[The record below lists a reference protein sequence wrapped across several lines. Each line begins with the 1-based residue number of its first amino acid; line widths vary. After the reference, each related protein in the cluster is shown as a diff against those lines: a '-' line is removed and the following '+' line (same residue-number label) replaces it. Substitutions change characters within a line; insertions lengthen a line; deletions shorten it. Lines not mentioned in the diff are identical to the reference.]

1 VRGLFLSKV
10 FVRFTLLC
18 LVILLAFFIY
28 SLSVVRSMSFDALVH
43 GLEQGALTARGA
55 AAALMARGRSAELEA
70 LTRSMARESGQR
82 ITLID
87 ARGVVLADSEEDPA
101 RMENHSLRPEV
112 AAALLGEKGVSS
124 RLSSTVRR
132 WNVYV
137 AVPVMVNG
145 SVHGVVRSASPQ
157 VELEAAYPRETTNL
171 LLFVGPLLVVC
182 LLFALAFSRS
192 ILSPLRDLAGAV
204 TRFASGDF
212 GARLHLRRRDE
223 IRDLAEA
230 FNAMGERVQGL
241 FQDSARRAQELDVI
255 FSSVQQGIILLD
267 RNGRV
272 VRCNK
277 GFEDLAGARNV
288 EGRTLWELV
297 RAPRLIELVQE
308 ARSTGQRR
316 SEEVACGEGW
326 LLCAVQ
332 HMEGRDELI
341 VVLHDTSDIRRL
353 ETVKRDFVV
362 NASHELR
369 TPLTSIRGSLEMLE
383 GQLSGDSE
391 RWVETIR
398 RNSQR
403 MSAIVEDLLLL
414 SSLEAR
420 GVEKSREPVVLE
432 RIVADVTGMFANR
445 AQAKGLSLKVA
456 VDHPLPTVAADSFL
470 LEQMLVN
477 LLDNALKF
485 TEAGEVRL
493 SVSKEEGEWLR
504 IQVADTGIGISEEHI
519 PRLFERFYV
528 VDKSRSRKLGGTGLG
543 LSIVKHI
550 VQSHGGTVSVE
561 SQPGRGT
568 TFTVRL
574 PKDKDVEGRRAQGG
588 AEGAPVP
595 RN

>member
-1 VRGLFLSKV
+1 MSRLFLSRV
-10 FVRFTLLC
+10 FVRFSLLC
-18 LVILLAFFIY
+18 ILVLLAFFIY
-28 SLSVVRSMSFDALVH
+28 SLSIVRSMSFDRITH
-43 GLEQGALTARGA
+43 GLEQGALAARGA
-55 AAALMARGRSAELEA
+55 VATLMAHGRSQELES
-70 LTRSMARESGQR
+70 LTVSIAREAHER

-87 ARGVVLADSEEDPA
+87 ARGIVLADSEEDPA
-101 RMENHSLRPEV
+101 KMENHSLRPEV
-112 AAALLGEKGVSS
+112 AEALLGETGISS

-132 WNVYV
+132 WTVYV
-137 AVPVMVNG
+137 AVPVTVNG
-145 SVHGVVRSASPQ
+145 IVHGVVRASSPRA
-157 VELEAAYPRETTNL
+157 ELEAAYPQETTNL

-182 LLFALAFSRS
+182 LLFALAFTRS
-192 ILSPLRDLAGAV
+192 ILSPLRDLAGVV

-230 FNAMGERVQGL
+230 FNTMGERVQGL
-241 FQDSARRAQELDVI
+241 FLDSARRAQELDGI
-255 FSSVQQGIILLD
+255 FSSVQEGIVLLD
-267 RNGRV
+267 RNGRI
-272 VRCNK
+272 VRSNK
-277 GFEDLAGARNV
+277 GFEALAQTDMV
-288 EGRTLWELV
+288 VGRTLWELV

-308 ARSTGQRR
+308 ARATGERR

-326 LLCAVQ
+326 LLCTVQ
-332 HMEGRDELI
+332 RMAGREELI

-398 RNSQR
+398 RNAQR

-420 GVEKSREPVVLE
+420 GAERSREPVALE
-432 RIVADVTGMFANR
+432 KLVADVAGMFANR
-445 AQAKGLSLKVA
+445 AQAKGLALKVSVA
-456 VDHPLPTVAADSFL
+456 DSLPRVFADSFL
-470 LEQMLVN
+470 VEQMLVN

-485 TEAGEVRL
+485 TEAGDVMVNVFQEREWMCIEV
-493 SVSKEEGEWLR
+493 S
-504 IQVADTGIGISEEHI
+504 DTGLGIAEEHL

-550 VQSHGGTVSVE
+550 VQSHGGTVAVE
-561 SQPGRGT
+561 SVPGRGT
-568 TFTVRL
+568 TFIVRL
-574 PKDKDVEGRRAQGG
+574 PV
-588 AEGAPVP
+588 
-595 RN
+595 N

>member
-1 VRGLFLSKV
+1 MSRLVVSRV
-10 FVRFTLLC
+10 FVRFSLLC
-18 LVILLAFFIY
+18 IVILLTFFIY
-28 SLSVVRSMSFDALVH
+28 SLSVVRTMSYGALVH
-43 GLEQGALTARGA
+43 GLEQGALTVRGA
-55 AAALMARGRSAELEA
+55 AASLMAGGRSAELQD
-70 LTRSMARESGQR
+70 LTRDMARESGQR

-137 AVPVMVNG
+137 ALPVTVNG
-145 SVHGVVRSASPQ
+145 SVHGVVRTASPQ
-157 VELEAAYPRETTNL
+157 VTLEAQYPRETTNL
-171 LLFVGPLLVVC
+171 LLFVGPLLLIC

-204 TRFASGDF
+204 ARFASGDF

-241 FQDSARRAQELDVI
+241 FQDSALRAQELDGI
-255 FSSVQQGIILLD
+255 FSSVQQGIVLLD
-267 RNGRV
+267 RAGRI
-272 VRCNK
+272 VRCNR
-277 GFEDLAGARNV
+277 GFEDLAGARAV

-297 RAPRLIELVQE
+297 RAPRLTELVQE
-308 ARSTGQRR
+308 ARSTGERR

-326 LLCAVQ
+326 LLCTVQ

-353 ETVKRDFVV
+353 EAVKRDFVV

-391 RWVETIR
+391 RWVDTIR
-398 RNSQR
+398 RNAAR

-420 GVEKSREPVVLE
+420 GVESSREPVALDA
-432 RIVADVTGMFANR
+432 IVGDVAGMFAAR
-445 AQAKGLSLKVA
+445 AQAKGLSLKVS
-456 VDHPLPTVAADSFL
+456 VDPSLPSLAADSFL

-485 TEAGEVRL
+485 TESGEVSL
-493 SVSKEEGEWLR
+493 SVRREDPGRVR
-504 IQVADTGIGISEEHI
+504 IDVSDTGIGISEEHI

-550 VQSHGGTVSVE
+550 VQSHGGSVTVE
-561 SQPGRGT
+561 SSPGRGT
-568 TFTVRL
+568 TFTVRI
-574 PKDKDVEGRRAQGG
+574 PCQ
-588 AEGAPVP
+588 
-595 RN
+595 N

>member
-1 VRGLFLSKV
+1 VRRLFLSRV

-18 LVILLAFFIY
+18 VVILLAFFIY
-28 SLSVVRSMSFDALVH
+28 SLSVVRAMSFDALAH
-43 GLEQGALTARGA
+43 GLEQGALTVRGA

-70 LTRSMARESGQR
+70 LTRSMAHESGQR

-112 AAALLGEKGVSS
+112 AAAMLGSTGVSS

-137 AVPVMVNG
+137 AVPVVVNG
-145 SVHGVVRSASPQ
+145 SVHGVVRTASPQ

-171 LLFVGPLLVVC
+171 LLFVGPLLVIC

-212 GARLHLRRRDE
+212 GARLHLRRHDE
-223 IRDLAEA
+223 IHDLAEA

-241 FQDSARRAQELDVI
+241 FQDSARRAQELDGI
-255 FSSVQQGIILLD
+255 FSSVQQGI
-267 RNGRV
+267 

-277 GFEDLAGARNV
+277 GFEDLVGARSV

-308 ARSTGQRR
+308 SRSTGERR

-326 LLCAVQ
+326 LLCTVQ

-391 RWVETIR
+391 RWVDTIR

-420 GVEKSREPVVLE
+420 GVETPREPVSLE
-432 RIVADVTGMFANR
+432 EIVDDVAGMFANR
-445 AQAKGLSLKVA
+445 AQAKGLSLKVSVA
-456 VDHPLPTVAADSFL
+456 ASLPALAADSFL

-485 TEAGEVRL
+485 TETGQVAL
-493 SVSKEEGEWLR
+493 SVDGEEPGWVR
-504 IQVADTGIGISEEHI
+504 IRVSDTGIGISEEHI

-550 VQSHGGTVSVE
+550 VHSHGGTISVE
-561 SQPGRGT
+561 SEPGRGT

-574 PKDKDVEGRRAQGG
+574 PSF
-588 AEGAPVP
+588 

>member
-1 VRGLFLSKV
+1 MKRLFLSSV
-10 FVRFTLLC
+10 FGRFALLC
-18 LVILLAFFIY
+18 LLILLAFFIY
-28 SLSVVRSMSFDALVH
+28 SLSVVRGMSFDAVVH

-55 AAALMARGRSAELEA
+55 AAPLMARGRSAELDS
-70 LTRSMARESGQR
+70 LTHSMAREAHER

-101 RMENHSLRPEV
+101 KMENHSLRPEV
-112 AAALLGEKGVSS
+112 AAAILGEKGVSS
-124 RLSSTVRR
+124 RLSSTVHR
-132 WNVYV
+132 WTVYV
-137 AVPVMVNG
+137 AVPVIVNG
-145 SVHGVVRSASPQ
+145 SVHGVVRTSSPR

-171 LLFVGPLLVVC
+171 LLFIGPLLAVC
-182 LLFALAFSRS
+182 LLFALAFTRS

-241 FQDSARRAQELDVI
+241 FQDSTRRAQELDGI
-255 FSSVQQGIILLD
+255 FSSVHQGIVLLD
-267 RNGRV
+267 RSGRI

-277 GFEDLAGARNV
+277 GFEDLLGAHGV

-308 ARSTGQRR
+308 ARSTGERR
-316 SEEVACGEGW
+316 SEEVAWGEGW
-326 LLCAVQ
+326 LLCTVQ
-332 HMEGRDELI
+332 RMAGQEELI
-341 VVLHDTSDIRRL
+341 VSLQDTSDIRRL
-353 ETVKRDFVV
+353 EMVKRDFVV

-391 RWVETIR
+391 RWVEAIR
-398 RNSQR
+398 RNAQR

-414 SSLEAR
+414 SRLEAK
-420 GVEKSREPVVLE
+420 GMESSSEPAALG

-445 AQAKGLSLKVA
+445 AQARGLRLTVSVPESL
-456 VDHPLPTVAADSFL
+456 PSIQGDSFL
-470 LEQMLVN
+470 IEQMLVN

-485 TEAGEVRL
+485 TEDGEVQV
-493 SVSKEEGEWLR
+493 SVRQEEAGWMR
-504 IQVADTGIGISEEHI
+504 IEVSDTGIGIAEEHI

-550 VQSHGGTVSVE
+550 VQSHGGTVAVE
-561 SQPGRGT
+561 STLGRGT
-568 TFTVRL
+568 RFTVRL
-574 PKDKDVEGRRAQGG
+574 PTRTELT
-588 AEGAPVP
+588 E
-595 RN
+595 N

>member
-1 VRGLFLSKV
+1 MSRLFLSKV
-10 FVRFTLLC
+10 FVRFSLLC
-18 LVILLAFFIY
+18 VLVLLAFFIY
-28 SLSVVRSMSFDALVH
+28 SLSIVRGMSFDRVVH
-43 GLEQGALTARGA
+43 GLEEGALTARGA
-55 AAALMARGRSAELEA
+55 AAGLMANGRSAELNSLTARMAQEA
-70 LTRSMARESGQR
+70 HER

-87 ARGVVLADSEEDPA
+87 ARGVVLADSEEDPS

-112 AAALLGEKGVSS
+112 AAAMQGEIGVSS

-132 WNVYV
+132 WTVYV
-137 AVPVMVNG
+137 AVPVTVNG
-145 SVHGVVRSASPQ
+145 MVHGVVRASSPRE
-157 VELEAAYPRETTNL
+157 ELEAAYPRETTNL

-182 LLFALAFSRS
+182 LLFALAFTRS

-223 IRDLAEA
+223 IRELAEA
-230 FNAMGERVQGL
+230 FNTMGERVQGL
-241 FQDSARRAQELDVI
+241 FLDSARRAQELDGI
-255 FSSVQQGIILLD
+255 FSSVQEGIVLLD
-267 RNGRV
+267 RNGRI
-272 VRCNK
+272 VRFNK
-277 GFEDLAGARNV
+277 GFEALAETDTV

-308 ARSTGQRR
+308 ARATGERR

-326 LLCAVQ
+326 LLCTVQ
-332 HMEGRDELI
+332 RMAGRDELI
-341 VVLHDTSDIRRL
+341 VVLHDTSVIRRL

-420 GVEKSREPVVLE
+420 GVERSREPVALE
-432 RIVADVTGMFANR
+432 KVVADVAGMFANR
-445 AQAKGLSLKVA
+445 AQAKGLSLKVS
-456 VDHPLPTVAADSFL
+456 VPDFLPRVFADSFL
-470 LEQMLVN
+470 VEQMLVN

-485 TEAGEVRL
+485 TEAGEV
-493 SVSKEEGEWLR
+493 SVDVRQEREWMR
-504 IQVADTGIGISEEHI
+504 IEVSDTGLGIAEEHI

-550 VQSHGGTVSVE
+550 VQSHGGTVVVE
-561 SQPGRGT
+561 SVPGRGT
-568 TFTVRL
+568 SFIVRL
-574 PKDKDVEGRRAQGG
+574 PVQG
-588 AEGAPVP
+588 
-595 RN
+595 

>member
-1 VRGLFLSKV
+1 VSRLFLSKV
-10 FVRFTLLC
+10 FVRFSLLC
-18 LVILLAFFIY
+18 IAILLAFFIY
-28 SLSVVRSMSFDALVH
+28 SISVVRGMSYEALVS
-43 GLEQGALTARGA
+43 GLEQGALTVRGA
-55 AAALMARGRSAELEA
+55 VAPLMARGRSTELEE

-112 AAALLGEKGVSS
+112 AAAMLGERGVSS

-137 AVPVMVNG
+137 ALPVTVNG
-145 SVHGVVRSASPQ
+145 SVHGVVRTASPQ
-157 VELEAAYPRETTNL
+157 LALDAEYPREATNL
-171 LLFVGPLLVVC
+171 LLFLGPLLVVC

-241 FQDSARRAQELDVI
+241 FQDSALRAQELDGI
-255 FSSVQQGIILLD
+255 FSSVQQGIVLLD
-267 RNGRV
+267 RAGRI
-272 VRCNK
+272 VRCNR
-277 GFEDLAGARNV
+277 GFEDLVGAPAV
-288 EGRTLWELV
+288 KGRTLWELV
-297 RAPRLIELVQE
+297 RAPRLTELVQE
-308 ARSTGQRR
+308 ARSTG
-316 SEEVACGEGW
+316 E
-326 LLCAVQ
+326 
-332 HMEGRDELI
+332 RDELI

-353 ETVKRDFVV
+353 EAVKRDFVV

-391 RWVETIR
+391 RWVDTIR
-398 RNSQR
+398 RNAGR

-420 GVEKSREPVVLE
+420 GVESSRESVSLAA
-432 RIVADVTGMFANR
+432 IVGDVAGMFAAR
-445 AQAKGLSLKVA
+445 AQAKGLSLKVS
-456 VDHPLPTVAADSFL
+456 VDPSLPSVSADSFL

-485 TEAGEVRL
+485 TESGEVGVR
-493 SVSKEEGEWLR
+493 VSTENGRAR
-504 IQVADTGIGISEEHI
+504 IDVSDTGIGIAEEHI

-550 VQSHGGTVSVE
+550 VQSHGGSVTVE
-561 SQPGRGT
+561 SAPGRGT
-568 TFTVRL
+568 TFTIRL
-574 PKDKDVEGRRAQGG
+574 PID
-588 AEGAPVP
+588 
-595 RN
+595 

>member
-1 VRGLFLSKV
+1 VSRLFLSRV
-10 FVRFTLLC
+10 FVRFSLLC
-18 LVILLAFFIY
+18 ILVLLAFFIY
-28 SLSVVRSMSFDALVH
+28 SLSIVRSMSFDRITH
-43 GLEQGALTARGA
+43 GLEQGALAARGA
-55 AAALMARGRSAELEA
+55 VATLMAHGRSQELES
-70 LTRSMARESGQR
+70 LTVSIAGEAHER

-87 ARGVVLADSEEDPA
+87 ARGIVLADSEEDPA
-101 RMENHSLRPEV
+101 KMENHSLRPEV
-112 AAALLGEKGVSS
+112 AEALLGETGISS

-132 WNVYV
+132 WTVYV
-137 AVPVMVNG
+137 AVPVTVNG
-145 SVHGVVRSASPQ
+145 IVHGVVRASSPRA
-157 VELEAAYPRETTNL
+157 ELEAAYPRETTNL

-182 LLFALAFSRS
+182 LLFALAFTRS

-230 FNAMGERVQGL
+230 FNTMGERVQGL
-241 FQDSARRAQELDVI
+241 FLDSARRAQELDGI
-255 FSSVQQGIILLD
+255 FSSVQEGIVLLD
-267 RNGRV
+267 RNGRI
-272 VRCNK
+272 VRFNK
-277 GFEDLAGARNV
+277 GFEALAETGMV
-288 EGRTLWELV
+288 VGRTLWELV

-308 ARSTGQRR
+308 ARATGERR

-326 LLCAVQ
+326 LLCTVQ
-332 HMEGRDELI
+332 RMAGREELI

-398 RNSQR
+398 RNAQR

-420 GVEKSREPVVLE
+420 GVERSREPVALE
-432 RIVADVTGMFANR
+432 KLVADVAGMFANR
-445 AQAKGLSLKVA
+445 AQAKGLALKVS
-456 VDHPLPTVAADSFL
+456 VADSLLRVFADSFL
-470 LEQMLVN
+470 VEQMLVN

-485 TEAGEVRL
+485 TEAGEVTVNVFQEREWMRIE
-493 SVSKEEGEWLR
+493 VS
-504 IQVADTGIGISEEHI
+504 DTGLGIAEEHI

-550 VQSHGGTVSVE
+550 VQSHGGTVVVE
-561 SQPGRGT
+561 SVPGRGT
-568 TFTVRL
+568 TFIVRL
-574 PKDKDVEGRRAQGG
+574 PV
-588 AEGAPVP
+588 
-595 RN
+595 N

>member
-1 VRGLFLSKV
+1 MSRLFLSKV
-10 FVRFTLLC
+10 FVRFSLLC
-18 LVILLAFFIY
+18 VLVLLAFFIY
-28 SLSVVRSMSFDALVH
+28 SLSIVRGMSFDRVVH
-43 GLEQGALTARGA
+43 GLEEGALTARGA
-55 AAALMARGRSAELEA
+55 AAGLMANGRSAELNSLTARMAQEA
-70 LTRSMARESGQR
+70 HER

-87 ARGVVLADSEEDPA
+87 ARGVVLADSEEDPS

-112 AAALLGEKGVSS
+112 AAAMQGEIGVSS

-132 WNVYV
+132 WTVYV
-137 AVPVMVNG
+137 AVPVTVNG
-145 SVHGVVRSASPQ
+145 MVHGVVRASSPRE
-157 VELEAAYPRETTNL
+157 ELEAAYPRETTNL

-182 LLFALAFSRS
+182 LLFALAFTRS

-223 IRDLAEA
+223 IRELAEA
-230 FNAMGERVQGL
+230 FNTMGERVQGL
-241 FQDSARRAQELDVI
+241 FLDSARRAQELDGI
-255 FSSVQQGIILLD
+255 FSSVQEGIVLLD
-267 RNGRV
+267 RNGRI
-272 VRCNK
+272 VRFNK
-277 GFEDLAGARNV
+277 GFEALAETDTV

-308 ARSTGQRR
+308 ARATGERR

-326 LLCAVQ
+326 LLCTVQ
-332 HMEGRDELI
+332 RMAGRDELI

-420 GVEKSREPVVLE
+420 GVERSREPVALE
-432 RIVADVTGMFANR
+432 KVVADVAGMFANR
-445 AQAKGLSLKVA
+445 AQAKGLSLKVS
-456 VDHPLPTVAADSFL
+456 VPDFLPRVFADSFL
-470 LEQMLVN
+470 VEQMLVN

-485 TEAGEVRL
+485 TEAGEV
-493 SVSKEEGEWLR
+493 SVDVRQEREWMR
-504 IQVADTGIGISEEHI
+504 IEVSDTGLGIAEEHI

-550 VQSHGGTVSVE
+550 VQSHGGTVVVE
-561 SQPGRGT
+561 SVPGRGT
-568 TFTVRL
+568 SFIVRL
-574 PKDKDVEGRRAQGG
+574 PVQG
-588 AEGAPVP
+588 
-595 RN
+595 